1 MEVPVRNAS
10 SRRQSPLASSRH
22 RALAAVCAVALSSVH
37 CGTDTGTESATAETF
52 LAEYPPAF
60 CDLWAECNPAKLQ
73 DLYDG
78 DLSICVED
86 LQDTQ
91 EDRLERDGCNYD
103 ERAAADCLDTLATL
117 ECVDWEEGEG
127 NVCGDVIDCS

>member
-1 MEVPVRNAS
+1 VQPGVVVR
-10 SRRQSPLASSRH
+10 LIW
-22 RALAAVCAVALSSVH
+22 ALFVVGCAEDDPRDSV
-37 CGTDTGTESATAETF
+37 SAETF
-52 LAEYPPAF
+52 VSEYPVVF
-60 CDLWAECNPAKLQ
+60 CDLWAECNPDKLQ

-86 LQDTQ
+86 LEDTQ
-91 EDRLERDGCNYD
+91 RDRLDRDGCSFD
-103 ERAAADCLDTLATL
+103 DSLAADCLDALEAI